1 MPKAD
6 NSKVLGI
13 MIMVIGLAMSIYHFA
28 SALHLWQPPIAHQD
42 THLFFAFL
50 IVYLCL
56 LSTSKKTS
64 WPVIIFLLLMGLI
77 PTIYIWWNHDIL
89 METYSVPTTLEVVLS
104 FMLVIAIFEGTRRS
118 YGVVLPLVALTFV
131 IYTFFGHYLPAG
143 SPLWHFPLTVI
154 TIVNQWV
161 VNFNDGIFGSIL
173 SISAN
178 FLFVFILFGSILQA
192 TGASAFFI
200 EVGKLAGRHIR
211 GGPGL
216 AAVVSSA
223 LVGTASGSGMANV
236 AITGPFTIPLMKKVG
251 YTPEQAGA
259 IEATASTGGNIMPP
273 VMGVVAFVMAEF
285 TGVAYIKIIAYAAI
299 PAILYY
305 LCVALYVYF
314 NACKHNIA
322 LIEEEVDYHA
332 MRLGAP
338 LFSMPLAVL
347 VGLLATG
354 KSLGFSIFFALLT
367 LIILGLLRK
376 ETRGTKKIWIDSLAR
391 GAIMGSKLAVSL
403 ALVGLIMACINVTGL
418 ALKFPMILQTV
429 SGGMLVPA
437 LLITGAV
444 VIILGCGLPPF
455 ASYLIVAIL
464 CVPVLVKLGVAFLS
478 AHFFVYYFAVFA
490 LITPP
495 IGGAIIVAAPLA
507 GANYLKLSVE
517 AVKVGVVAWILPFLA
532 IFVPAVILQPMD
544 PLTGA
549 IKILVTIALILFLQ
563 ISITGYYLNRTNT
576 ITRLLS
582 ALCAL
587 MLFIFILTTGYIYFT
602 AGIIIG
608 VIVTMWQIKERK
620 SLIAVPTQTG

>member
-1 MPKAD
+1 
-6 NSKVLGI
+6 
-13 MIMVIGLAMSIYHFA
+13 
-28 SALHLWQPPIAHQD
+28 
-42 THLFFAFL
+42 
-50 IVYLCL
+50 
-56 LSTSKKTS
+56 
-64 WPVIIFLLLMGLI
+64 
-77 PTIYIWWNHDIL
+77 
-89 METYSVPTTLEVVLS
+89 
-104 FMLVIAIFEGTRRS
+104 
-118 YGVVLPLVALTFV
+118 
-131 IYTFFGHYLPAG
+131 
-143 SPLWHFPLTVI
+143 
-154 TIVNQWV
+154 
-161 VNFNDGIFGSIL
+161 
-173 SISAN
+173 
-178 FLFVFILFGSILQA
+178 
-192 TGASAFFI
+192 
-200 EVGKLAGRHIR
+200 
-211 GGPGL
+211 
-216 AAVVSSA
+216 
-223 LVGTASGSGMANV
+223 
-236 AITGPFTIPLMKKVG
+236 
-251 YTPEQAGA
+251 
-259 IEATASTGGNIMPP
+259 
-273 VMGVVAFVMAEF
+273 
-285 TGVAYIKIIAYAAI
+285 
-299 PAILYY
+299 
-305 LCVALYVYF
+305 
-314 NACKHNIA
+314 
-322 LIEEEVDYHA
+322 
-332 MRLGAP
+332 
-338 LFSMPLAVL
+338 
-347 VGLLATG
+347 
-354 KSLGFSIFFALLT
+354 
-367 LIILGLLRK
+367 
-376 ETRGTKKIWIDSLAR
+376 
-391 GAIMGSKLAVSL
+391 MGSKLAVSL